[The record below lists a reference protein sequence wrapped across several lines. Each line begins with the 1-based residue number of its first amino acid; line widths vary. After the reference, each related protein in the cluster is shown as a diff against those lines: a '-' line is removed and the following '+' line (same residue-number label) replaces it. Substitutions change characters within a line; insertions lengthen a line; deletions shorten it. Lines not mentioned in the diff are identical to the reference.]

1 MKQIFLNIF
10 LICAL
15 AAGGC
20 QQDSDYTLG
29 VYDVMT
35 TVQASTCPLYVSS
48 VIAACIVPT
57 SMILGQTTAQQWK
70 LQRIAITD
78 TGTEKVHLTIT
89 SVTDQNARLVLS
101 GNVDHSSL
109 CIEEQQNIQPPQETF
124 YRFILIYGYLDQD
137 RIVGQIHTF
146 LSGPQTPSFLPIVIP
161 SEAPCQISETFTGIL
176 SYSE

>member
-1 MKQIFLNIF
+1 MRIFFSIF
-10 LICAL
+10 VISVL

-35 TVQASTCPLYVSS
+35 TVQTSTCPAYVSS
-48 VIAACIVPT
+48 AIAACTVPT
-57 SMILGQTTAQQWK
+57 SMILGQTTAHRWK
-70 LQRIAITD
+70 IQRTAITD
-78 TGTEKVHLTIT
+78 TGAEKIYLTIT
-89 SVTDQNARLVLS
+89 SVVDQNARLVLS

-109 CIEEQQNIQPPQETF
+109 CVEKQQDVQTPQETF
-124 YRFILIYGYLDQD
+124 YRFILIYGYLDQK
-137 RIVGQIHTF
+137 RIFGHIHSF
-146 LSGPQTPSFLPIVIP
+146 LSGPQTPSFLPVVIP